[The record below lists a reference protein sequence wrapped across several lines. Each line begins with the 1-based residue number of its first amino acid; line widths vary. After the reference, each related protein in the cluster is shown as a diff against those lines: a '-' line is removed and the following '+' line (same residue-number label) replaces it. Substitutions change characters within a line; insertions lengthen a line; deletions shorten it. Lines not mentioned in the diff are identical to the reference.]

1 MKVDKGKVAGFL
13 AAYSPPLTAAQIDA
27 IAEEIAKISTAEIK
41 VAVKKAKRASPTKK
55 S

>member
-1 MKVDKGKVAGFL
+1 MEKNRVAAVLVG
-13 AAYSPPLTAAQIDA
+13 YSPPLTTSQINA

-41 VAVKKAKRASPTKK
+41 AAVKKAKAAARPKRK